1 MMENSGSMLG
11 SIFTGQAP
19 QPLDVFPIALLELK
33 DNGEIAHFNT
43 AWADLME
50 PPGDQRNIVDYVHQE
65 DRALW
70 RQALYE
76 LRHRPDIS
84 FSQRLRFVHPQ
95 GELRWFDI
103 SLKRRD
109 VRFYLV
115 VNDITQH
122 KRREIA
128 LQASQRSA
136 LSLLDSMPGLI
147 YRGRNNHDWTM
158 EFVSAGCLQLT
169 GYPAERLMDSHD
181 CTYNSLIHPDDADYV
196 WREVQYALSR
206 HQPYELRYRIRC
218 ADNTLKNVW
227 EKGVGIY
234 SDSHEVLGIEGAIFE
249 IANLNG
255 DRK

>member
-1 MMENSGSMLG
+1 MAEHSASTLE
-11 SIFTGQAP
+11 SIFTPQAL
-19 QPLDVFPIALLELK
+19 QYLDVFPIALLELT
-33 DNGEIAHFNT
+33 DNGEITHYNT
-43 AWADLME
+43 AWTDLME
-50 PPGDQRNIVDYVHQE
+50 LPGDERNMVEYVHQE
-65 DRALW
+65 DRSLW

-76 LRHRPDIS
+76 LRRRPDIS
-84 FSQRLRFVHPQ
+84 FNQRLRFVHPQ

-181 CTYNSLIHPDDADYV
+181 CT
-196 WREVQYALSR
+196 
-206 HQPYELRYRIRC
+206 
-218 ADNTLKNVW
+218 
-227 EKGVGIY
+227 
-234 SDSHEVLGIEGAIFE
+234 
-249 IANLNG
+249 
-255 DRK
+255 

>member
-1 MMENSGSMLG
+1 MAEHSATTLE
-11 SIFTGQAP
+11 SIFTRQAL
-19 QPLDVFPIALLELK
+19 QYLDVFPIALLELTDK
-33 DNGEIAHFNT
+33 GEITHYNA

-50 PPGDQRNIVDYVHQE
+50 LPGDERNMVEYVHQE
-65 DRALW
+65 DRSLW

-76 LRHRPDIS
+76 LRRRPDIS
-84 FSQRLRFVHPQ
+84 FNQRLRFVHPQ

-206 HQPYELRYRIRC
+206 YQPYELRYRIRC
-218 ADNTLKNVW
+218 ADNSIKNVW

-234 SDSHEVLGIEGAIFE
+234 SDSREVLGIEGAIFE
-249 IANLNG
+249 IVTP
-255 DRK
+255 

>member
-1 MMENSGSMLG
+1 MAQEPVSTPGSVFG
-11 SIFTGQAP
+11 RQAS
-19 QPLDVFPIALLELK
+19 QLLDAFPIALLELK
-33 DNGEIAHFNT
+33 DNGEIVHFNS
-43 AWADLME
+43 AWSDLME
-50 PPGDQRNIVDYVHQE
+50 APGEGRNIVDYVHQE
-65 DRALW
+65 DRSLW

-84 FSQRLRFVHPQ
+84 FSQRLRFVHPE
-95 GELRWFDI
+95 GDLRWFDI

-109 VRFYLV
+109 LRFYLV
-115 VNDITQH
+115 VNDSSAH

-136 LSLLDSMPGLI
+136 LSLLDSLPGLI

-169 GYPAERLMDSHD
+169 GYAAERLMDSHD

-218 ADNTLKNVW
+218 ADNSIKNVW

-234 SDSHEVLGIEGAIFE
+234 SDSREVLGIEGAIFE
-249 IANLNG
+249 IVI
-255 DRK
+255 